1 MEPRN
6 ASAQTR
12 LSWRFENARSGEA
25 DVYIDDVIGDP
36 WMGTS
41 GADFAKELRDLKDVA
56 KLNLHINS
64 PGGLVKDGLQMY
76 NAIRSHGAYVTA
88 LIESEAASA
97 ASFVAMA
104 ADKVVIFKNAKLFI
118 HDAHG
123 FGLGNAADFRTLADL
138 LDEESDNIASIY
150 ADKAGGSVDEWRTAM
165 TANDGVGSTY
175 RGQAAVDA
183 GLADEVATTPAR
195 NAQPFRVAAQAP
207 SPPPAP
213 EDNSRE
219 IAEALFEAMK
229 GAVLEK
235 PQPTL
240 ESLLG
245 KHSLKEAVS
254 AAATGGQHA

>member
-1 MEPRN
+1 MESR
-6 ASAQTR
+6 TR
-12 LSWRFENARSGEA
+12 LSWRIANARSGEA

-56 KLNLHINS
+56 KINLHINS

-123 FGLGNAADFRTLADL
+123 FGMGNASDFRTLANL
-138 LDEESDNIASIY
+138 LDEESDNIAGIY
-150 ADKAGGSVDEWRTAM
+150 ADKAGGSVEDWRKAM

-195 NAQPFRVAAQAP
+195 NVASLRVKAQD
-207 SPPPAP
+207 SPLPAP
-213 EDNSRE
+213 DNSTNDLGS
-219 IAEALFEAMK
+219 ALADALK
-229 GAVLEK
+229 GAVPEK

-245 KHSLKEAVS
+245 KHSLKEAV
-254 AAATGGQHA
+254 AGAATGGSHA